1 MCATSFPKQR
11 ELRRW
16 VQDALLLGMFVNA
29 SPQELSAL
37 EYNVGLS
44 ARTLNV
50 NTVQN
55 LDFCELFYVILTFV
69 F

>member
-1 MCATSFPKQR
+1 MCATSFLKQR

-29 SPQELSAL
+29 SPPQLLAL

-55 LDFCELFYVILTFV
+55 LDFCEFFYTILTFV

>member
-1 MCATSFPKQR
+1 MCATSFLKQR

-29 SPQELSAL
+29 SPQQFSAL